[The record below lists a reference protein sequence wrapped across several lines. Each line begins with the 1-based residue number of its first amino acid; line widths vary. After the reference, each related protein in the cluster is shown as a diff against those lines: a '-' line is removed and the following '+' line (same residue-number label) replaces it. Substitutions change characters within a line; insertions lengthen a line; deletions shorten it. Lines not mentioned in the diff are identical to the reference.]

1 MQTHPI
7 LFAALLASTPVLA
20 AGPCTLSTGTPPAT
34 STGGAVRTDNWL
46 SLGNIRFGLGQAS
59 RFMPGV
65 SIAPT
70 TTPPARPAAAQRLD
84 PDRLLVTDPAD
95 GTRQSLRFLLE
106 NRIDADGVVILR
118 RGKLALDYRR
128 SGFDPAQ
135 PRLLLEATRPIL
147 VTQLARAAAEG
158 RLAREKAITRLLPE
172 LSGVR
177 ELGKLSLQRLLAGR
191 TGLQW
196 SETDIARW
204 QQEAGWAPGGRTGVR
219 AWLDARTSWPRT
231 SGETGVDLTGPEG
244 ELLLW
249 ATEKAWKKSAPELLC
264 ELQGTI
270 RARNTAFWA
279 TDTTGT
285 PLADGL
291 ALSLGDFASL
301 GQAFLDARNRP
312 GQRALAPAW
321 FVDTIA
327 NPSDTNDATPA
338 GIRALGPDT
347 GWQYRFAHPGH
358 RGHRT
363 AIIGAY
369 GTSLYVDFDYGTV
382 IAVFASHA
390 ERHSPL
396 LMASLRN
403 LWEEA
408 ARPGGTD
415 SGHR

>member
-1 MQTHPI
+1 MQAHPV

-20 AGPCTLSTGTPPAT
+20 TGLCTLSTAAPPAA
-34 STGGAVRTDNWL
+34 STGGPVRADNWL
-46 SLGNIRFGLGQAS
+46 SPGNLRFGLGQAS

-70 TTPPARPAAAQRLD
+70 STPPARPAAAQRLD
-84 PDRLLVTDPAD
+84 LERLLVTDPAD
-95 GTRQSLRFLLE
+95 GVRRSLRFLLE
-106 NRIDADGVVILR
+106 NRIDADGVLILR

-158 RLAREKAITRLLPE
+158 RVAREKAITRVLPE

-196 SETDIARW
+196 SETEIARW
-204 QQEAGWAPGGRTGVR
+204 QQEAGWVPGSRTGVR
-219 AWLDARTSWPRT
+219 AWLDARTSWPRA
-231 SGETGVDLTGPEG
+231 SDDTGVDLAGPEG
-244 ELLLW
+244 ELLVW
-249 ATEKAWKKSAPELLC
+249 AAEKAWKKSAPELLC
-264 ELQGTI
+264 DLQGII
-270 RARNTAFWA
+270 RARNPAFWA

-312 GQRALAPAW
+312 GRRTLAPAW
-321 FVDTIA
+321 FVDTVA
-327 NPSDTNDATPA
+327 NPSDASSAKPA
-338 GIRALGPDT
+338 SVLGLGPDT

-369 GTSLYVDFDYGTV
+369 GTSLYVDFDYGMV
-382 IAVFASHA
+382 VAVFASHA

-403 LWEEA
+403 LWDEV

-415 SGHR
+415 SEQR

>member
-1 MQTHPI
+1 M
-7 LFAALLASTPVLA
+7 
-20 AGPCTLSTGTPPAT
+20 
-34 STGGAVRTDNWL
+34 RTDNWL
-46 SLGNIRFGLGQAS
+46 SPGNIRFGLGQAS

-204 QQEAGWAPGGRTGVR
+204 QQEAGWAPGGRSASRSRSTCRRRPR
-219 AWLDARTSWPRT
+219 AP
-231 SGETGVDLTGPEG
+231 
-244 ELLLW
+244 
-249 ATEKAWKKSAPELLC
+249 
-264 ELQGTI
+264 
-270 RARNTAFWA
+270 
-279 TDTTGT
+279 
-285 PLADGL
+285 
-291 ALSLGDFASL
+291 
-301 GQAFLDARNRP
+301 
-312 GQRALAPAW
+312 
-321 FVDTIA
+321 
-327 NPSDTNDATPA
+327 
-338 GIRALGPDT
+338 
-347 GWQYRFAHPGH
+347 
-358 RGHRT
+358 
-363 AIIGAY
+363 
-369 GTSLYVDFDYGTV
+369 
-382 IAVFASHA
+382 
-390 ERHSPL
+390 
-396 LMASLRN
+396 
-403 LWEEA
+403 
-408 ARPGGTD
+408 
-415 SGHR
+415 